1 MKKHDMAQSLNRALD
16 GLRFRADMREQV
28 LRSAEHTAPV
38 RRPGLPR
45 RAVAALAVC
54 AALVIAA
61 AAAGPTLWKIIQE
74 DLGSRA
80 PYATEV
86 LGSCE
91 DQGIRI
97 EVQAALAD
105 SRVTRLYFTME
116 DLTGELFREDT
127 SCDLLL
133 SLETGGTFSWGN
145 GGSGLKVLDYDPE
158 RHLAT
163 LVYSRGTDELSQ
175 EPPTRAKLNMT
186 YLLPGERSARVALEG
201 TDVPSSTLES
211 TTLESGVTVLLPGQ
225 TPLLMVGDEQ
235 LPGATLSPVAESD
248 QPDVFISSMGFAA
261 DGCYHIRFAQSEK
274 VSSADASEY
283 ADQPVFSVEY
293 YLYDPEAPN
302 RWPSQGVGDAV
313 WTAVEGGWDV
323 CLPSLTED
331 TLPYL
336 NLLALRT
343 HYSVAGGRIEGNWE
357 VTVPVEAVEQR
368 TAVPAEILV
377 FPYTRNGE
385 LPYGRDW
392 DAQLDRVTVSPL
404 SICTDFS
411 TPDGQE
417 YPCQLT
423 GSELSLT
430 VSLSDGTTLTPA
442 YCDEVWSQRV
452 GWVMWEFDEPIDLSL
467 VESVT
472 LNGETIPLT

>member
-1 MKKHDMAQSLNRALD
+1 MKKHNMAQSLDRALD

-28 LRSAEHTAPV
+28 LQASEHPV

-45 RAVAALAVC
+45 RAAAALAVC

-80 PYATEV
+80 PYVTEV
-86 LGSCE
+86 LGGCE
-91 DQGIRI
+91 DQGVRM

-105 SRVTRLYFTME
+105 SRLTRLYFTME
-116 DLTGELFREDT
+116 DLTGELFHEDT
-127 SCDLLL
+127 ACDLLL

-175 EPPTRAKLNMT
+175 EPPTRAKLDMT
-186 YLLPGERSARVALEG
+186 YLLPGERSARIALDG
-201 TDVPSSTLES
+201 TDIPSSTLES
-211 TTLESGVTVLLPGQ
+211 TTPESGATVLLPGQ
-225 TPLLMVGDEQ
+225 TPLLIAGNEQ
-235 LPGATLSPVAESD
+235 LPGDTLCPVEESD
-248 QPDVFISSMGFAA
+248 HPDVFISSMGFAT
-261 DGCYHIRFAQSEK
+261 DGRYHIRFAQSAK

-293 YLYDPEAPN
+293 YLYDPEDPN

-336 NLLALRT
+336 NLLALRA

-357 VTVPVEAVEQR
+357 ITVPVEAVEQR
-368 TAVPAEILV
+368 TAAPAETVL

-392 DAQLDRVTVSPL
+392 DAQLDQVTVSPL
-404 SICTDFS
+404 SICADFS

-423 GSELSLT
+423 GSELSLA
-430 VSLSDGTTLTPA
+430 VSLSDGTTLAPA

-452 GWVMWEFDEPIDLSL
+452 GWVMWEFNEPIDLSL

-472 LNGETIPLT
+472 LNGETIPLS